1 MNEHLLNKCKKALL
15 LEKEKIEENLK
26 TNPSFQLT
34 DSLQGSTG
42 ELSLYD
48 NHPADLG
55 TEMFERGKDLALKS
69 LRNERLEEI
78 VHALHRIK
86 KGTYGFCSICQK
98 PIEEERI
105 LAIPETKFCSEH
117 ANKVDQKH
125 GRPVEEDILDP
136 TFSQKEPTW
145 DKDETLQSVLA
156 YGSSDSPQDFAT
168 KEYEDE

>member
-1 MNEHLLNKCKKALL
+1 MNEHLLNKCKKVLL
-15 LEKEKIEENLK
+15 TEKEKIEK
-26 TNPSFQLT
+26 SMKMNPSFQLN

-69 LRNERLEEI
+69 LQNERLEEI
-78 VHALHRIK
+78 VHALHRMK

-98 PIEEERI
+98 PIEEERL

-117 ANKVDQKH
+117 ANKVDRQH
-125 GRPVEEDILDP
+125 NRPVEEEILDP

-156 YGSSDSPQDFAT
+156 YGSSDTPQDFVT
-168 KEYEDE
+168 KEDKDQ